1 MPIQSIYSYRSY
13 DEFSELVDHLFDDI
27 SSNNEP
33 ETNFCPKVGRMAGDL
48 RSKQLLKTFGHK
60 VGTGLPTS
68 KVSTGRKREQSIY
81 TWIRNRISGLDCG
94 VEVLDDTGA
103 HPIHINKNERVLA
116 FFDGLRRGEKS
127 WLKKISNQNFA
138 DHVTNVA
145 TFYFAGTSQARNPN
159 TLVLTD
165 IDCKKT
171 GTLKGAMEFAGHLE
185 KHHFPNLYIEGST
198 HGNGAHGYFVLKKG
212 DYGATYINDLLLHR
226 LQPRLR
232 QIMQE
237 QGFDVENVEIKG
249 TLPVIVWGDKK
260 LEVTN

>member
-33 ETNFCPKVGRMAGDL
+33 ETTFGPKTGISAGDL
-48 RSKQLLKTFGHK
+48 RSEQLLKTFGHK

-94 VEVLDDTGA
+94 VEISDDTGA
-103 HPIHINKNERVLA
+103 HPIHINQNERVLA

-145 TFYFAGTSQARNPN
+145 TFYFAGTSQPKNPN
-159 TLVLTD
+159 TLGLID

-171 GTLKGAMEFAGHLE
+171 GTLKGAMEFAGHLV
-185 KHHFPNLYIEGST
+185 KYHFPTLYIEG
-198 HGNGAHGYFVLKKG
+198 
-212 DYGATYINDLLLHR
+212 
-226 LQPRLR
+226 
-232 QIMQE
+232 
-237 QGFDVENVEIKG
+237 
-249 TLPVIVWGDKK
+249 
-260 LEVTN
+260 